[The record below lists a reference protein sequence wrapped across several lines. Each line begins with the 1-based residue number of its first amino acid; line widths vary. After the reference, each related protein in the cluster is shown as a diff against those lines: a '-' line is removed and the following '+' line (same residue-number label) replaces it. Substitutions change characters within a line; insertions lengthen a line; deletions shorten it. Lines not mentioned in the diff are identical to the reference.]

1 MLATIAGILLLFL
14 AFGDAFEAMVLPRR
28 ITRRWR
34 LTRFFY
40 RPTWSLWRSAAL
52 RLPPG
57 RYRQNAF
64 SIFGPFSVLAL
75 FGCWI
80 FLLINGFALV
90 CWGQQTLKSPD
101 SHDFRQYL
109 YHSGETFFTL
119 GYGDVTPVTYTG
131 KFIAVLE
138 AGFGFGFMA
147 IIIGYLPVLFQA
159 FSHREQAIALLD
171 ARAGSPPTASEL
183 LRRARRPE
191 SCREIERFLSEWEVW
206 SAELLESHLSF
217 PVLGY
222 YRSQHDNQ
230 SWLSALSTILDSS
243 AVLLATGSD
252 ASRRRAEL
260 TFAMARH
267 TSVDLCL
274 VFGLRVTEMPCERIT
289 LDELRTIL
297 SNSFEQ
303 SADPADVFQKLTAL
317 RELYEPFLLALS
329 DHFSLFL
336 PRFVPDGAKPDNWQT
351 SAWTKRAPGI
361 TELPAAGLHAGD
373 HFGQ

>member
-1 MLATIAGILLLFL
+1 MLATIAGILLLLL
-14 AFGDAFEAMVLPRR
+14 ALGDAFEAMVLPRR

-34 LTRFFY
+34 LTRLFY
-40 RPTWSLWRSAAL
+40 RPTWSLWRRATL
-52 RLPPG
+52 RFPPG

-64 SIFGPFSVLAL
+64 SIFGPLSVLAL

-80 FLLINGFALV
+80 FLLINGFALI
-90 CWGQQTLKSPD
+90 CWGQQTLSGANG
-101 SHDFRQYL
+101 HDYRQYL

-119 GYGDVTPVTYTG
+119 GYGDLTPVTYPG
-131 KFIAVLE
+131 KLIAVLE
-138 AGFGFGFMA
+138 AGCGFGFMA

-183 LRRARRPE
+183 LRRARRPDN
-191 SCREIERFLSEWEVW
+191 CREIERFLTEWEAW

-230 SWLSALSTILDSS
+230 SWLSALSTILDTS
-243 AVLLATGSD
+243 AILLVTGSE

-289 LDELRTIL
+289 TAELRTIL

-303 SADPADVFQKLTAL
+303 PADPADVFQKLTAL
-317 RELYEPFLLALS
+317 RELYEPFLLALGN
-329 DHFSLFL
+329 HFSLFL

-361 TELPAAGLHAGD
+361 TELPAAGLRAGD